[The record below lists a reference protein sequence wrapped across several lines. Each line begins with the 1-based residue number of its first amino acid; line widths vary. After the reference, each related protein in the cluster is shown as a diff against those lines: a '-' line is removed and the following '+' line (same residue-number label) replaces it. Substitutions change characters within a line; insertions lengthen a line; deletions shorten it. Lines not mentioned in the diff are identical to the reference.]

1 MVLQKVDRVLTNLAF
16 SQDFSKQ
23 VNHNNP
29 NALDIIEAGG
39 EICGPHWVIPGWL
52 SVSWAI
58 GDAHAKLKRLNG
70 NPNVIISEPEIKHF
84 KICASHD
91 FIILG
96 SDGLY
101 DKLNNS

>member
-39 EICGPHWVIPGWL
+39 EICGPH
-52 SVSWAI
+52 
-58 GDAHAKLKRLNG
+58 
-70 NPNVIISEPEIKHF
+70 
-84 KICASHD
+84 
-91 FIILG
+91 
-96 SDGLY
+96 
-101 DKLNNS
+101 